1 MTIHQAYQQVLFQ
14 LFELYNDHEAANI
27 ADMLIEHVTGQRK
40 IDRIMYREL
49 PVTTAQQTLLGQL
62 TLELLT
68 GKPIQ
73 YVLHTA
79 WFANMAL
86 YVDENVLIP
95 RPETEELVDRII
107 KDHPGRNLCRVLDI
121 GTGSGCIP
129 IALKKKFP
137 GWDVAALDVS
147 AGALN
152 VAKRN
157 ADAESAVI
165 DFMEIDFLQQ
175 PQWKQLGNF
184 DIIVSNPPYIKQ
196 SESAGMHRN
205 VLEYEPHTAL
215 FVADDDALVFY
226 RAIALFSHEHL
237 AADGNIYLEI
247 NEALGDATRDLLQQH
262 GYDAIVMQDMQG
274 KERMIKAWRSKQG

>member
-40 IDRIMYREL
+40 IDRILYKTL
-49 PVTTAQQTLLGQL
+49 PVSPEQQNLLDQL
-62 TLELLT
+62 TTELLT

-79 WFANMAL
+79 WFANIAL

-95 RPETEELVDRII
+95 RPETEELADRII
-107 KDHPGRNLCRVLDI
+107 KDHRGNTLCKVLDI

-147 AGALN
+147 KGALE
-152 VAKRN
+152 VARRN
-157 ADAESAVI
+157 AIDQSAII
-165 DFMEIDFLQQ
+165 DFLEIDFLEQL
-175 PQWKQLGNF
+175 QWKQLGIYN
-184 DIIVSNPPYIKQ
+184 IIVSNPPYIKQ
-196 SESAGMHRN
+196 SESALMHRN

-215 FVADDDALVFY
+215 FVADDDALIFY
-226 RAIALFSHEHL
+226 RAIATFAHNHL

-247 NEALGDATRDLLQQH
+247 NEALGDATRYLLQQQ
-262 GYDAIVMQDMQG
+262 GYEAVVIKDMQG
-274 KERMIKAWRSKQG
+274 KERMIKAWRSK